1 MPVSF
6 LSPAQR
12 DSYGQYL
19 GDPSTQ
25 ELARYFHLDDS
36 DHTQIVEKRG
46 DANRLGFA
54 LQLTTVRFVG
64 TFLDDPTAV
73 PPAVLATMSRQL
85 GIDTTTD
92 LTGYRDG
99 KWRFAHA
106 AQIRTEHGYRDLADR
121 AAGFG
126 LTRWLYAQCW
136 TGTERPSAL
145 FDRATT
151 WMLAHKVLLPGATTL
166 ERFVAKLRH
175 RVDVRVWRVLTSGIS
190 PPQQRRLED
199 LLRVPD
205 EGRSSS
211 LVTLRTGAAMVSGP
225 ALVRALERLNAVRSL
240 SITVPAAAAIAPT
253 RIAALA
259 RFAEKAKVTAV
270 ARLPALRRAATLVAF
285 VHSLEASAQDDALE
299 VLDRLLRDT
308 SICRRPSTCIAQMAT
323 RCVQKTRRD
332 CHRSATSTSTCWDAT
347 RSPYLNRSLG
357 ASSGRSETPLTAVAN
372 RTFRSIAPQTPN
384 PGAPP
389 GVSPLRPFGRPP
401 TRCAPSPSPSTRHF
415 PSLPCGSGRQAVR
428 FRAESRDDGR
438 AQIWARTTCRGCSR
452 PTPAACRRKPTWSG
466 YWFEK
471 AGRQIASGKTS
482 RPGSSRRTPSVAA
495 RTGGRC
501 RRRPTRGRSGRGRGM
516 GGARHEPCATVRLN
530 RTMPPTPT
538 QLKSCG
544 SPPCSWEPTPRRST
558 LTPAGSRRSPNNQQR
573 IGEYLRLRTFDAA
586 AGERLARFLED
597 EALRLE
603 RTTSLLARARAWLRD
618 EHVLAPAD
626 SVLRRAVGAARHKA
640 RRLDALVAV
649 DDDQPHSPLHR
660 IKASS
665 SNPSVGGMK
674 RLLARLELIEAT
686 GVLGN
691 RRGLGQ
697 RQLSA
702 DPVPQRAD
710 RLGRPGA

>member
-175 RVDVRVWRVLTSGIS
+175 RVDVRVWRVLASGIS

-225 ALVRALERLNAVRSL
+225 ALVRAHPQRAHQSRPDPASGDWHESGTGTGAGAANAG
-240 SITVPAAAAIAPT
+240 
-253 RIAALA
+253 
-259 RFAEKAKVTAV
+259 E
-270 ARLPALRRAATLVAF
+270 RRA
-285 VHSLEASAQDDALE
+285 
-299 VLDRLLRDT
+299 
-308 SICRRPSTCIAQMAT
+308 
-323 RCVQKTRRD
+323 RC
-332 CHRSATSTSTCWDAT
+332 
-347 RSPYLNRSLG
+347 
-357 ASSGRSETPLTAVAN
+357 PL
-372 RTFRSIAPQTPN
+372 
-384 PGAPP
+384 
-389 GVSPLRPFGRPP
+389 
-401 TRCAPSPSPSTRHF
+401 
-415 PSLPCGSGRQAVR
+415 
-428 FRAESRDDGR
+428 
-438 AQIWARTTCRGCSR
+438 
-452 PTPAACRRKPTWSG
+452 
-466 YWFEK
+466 
-471 AGRQIASGKTS
+471 
-482 RPGSSRRTPSVAA
+482 
-495 RTGGRC
+495 
-501 RRRPTRGRSGRGRGM
+501 GRSGCW
-516 GGARHEPCATVRLN
+516 P
-530 RTMPPTPT
+530 
-538 QLKSCG
+538 
-544 SPPCSWEPTPRRST
+544 
-558 LTPAGSRRSPNNQQR
+558 SRRAGPC
-573 IGEYLRLRTFDAA
+573 ICAA
-586 AGERLARFLED
+586 AC
-597 EALRLE
+597 
-603 RTTSLLARARAWLRD
+603 
-618 EHVLAPAD
+618 D
-626 SVLRRAVGAARHKA
+626 S
-640 RRLDALVAV
+640 RRLSL
-649 DDDQPHSPLHR
+649 PP
-660 IKASS
+660 
-665 SNPSVGGMK
+665 
-674 RLLARLELIEAT
+674 
-686 GVLGN
+686 
-691 RRGLGQ
+691 
-697 RQLSA
+697 
-702 DPVPQRAD
+702 
-710 RLGRPGA
+710 

>member
-175 RVDVRVWRVLTSGIS
+175 RVDVRVWRVLASGIS

-211 LVTLRTGAAMVSGP
+211 LVTLRTGAAMVSRWPPGRYAIP
-225 ALVRALERLNAVRSL
+225 IR
-240 SITVPAAAAIAPT
+240 TVCGT
-253 RIAALA
+253 
-259 RFAEKAKVTAV
+259 
-270 ARLPALRRAATLVAF
+270 RRA
-285 VHSLEASAQDDALE
+285 
-299 VLDRLLRDT
+299 
-308 SICRRPSTCIAQMAT
+308 
-323 RCVQKTRRD
+323 
-332 CHRSATSTSTCWDAT
+332 
-347 RSPYLNRSLG
+347 
-357 ASSGRSETPLTAVAN
+357 
-372 RTFRSIAPQTPN
+372 
-384 PGAPP
+384 
-389 GVSPLRPFGRPP
+389 
-401 TRCAPSPSPSTRHF
+401 RH
-415 PSLPCGSGRQAVR
+415 
-428 FRAESRDDGR
+428 
-438 AQIWARTTCRGCSR
+438 
-452 PTPAACRRKPTWSG
+452 
-466 YWFEK
+466 
-471 AGRQIASGKTS
+471 
-482 RPGSSRRTPSVAA
+482 
-495 RTGGRC
+495 
-501 RRRPTRGRSGRGRGM
+501 
-516 GGARHEPCATVRLN
+516 
-530 RTMPPTPT
+530 
-538 QLKSCG
+538 
-544 SPPCSWEPTPRRST
+544 
-558 LTPAGSRRSPNNQQR
+558 
-573 IGEYLRLRTFDAA
+573 
-586 AGERLARFLED
+586 
-597 EALRLE
+597 
-603 RTTSLLARARAWLRD
+603 
-618 EHVLAPAD
+618 
-626 SVLRRAVGAARHKA
+626 
-640 RRLDALVAV
+640 
-649 DDDQPHSPLHR
+649 
-660 IKASS
+660 
-665 SNPSVGGMK
+665 
-674 RLLARLELIEAT
+674 
-686 GVLGN
+686 
-691 RRGLGQ
+691 
-697 RQLSA
+697 
-702 DPVPQRAD
+702 
-710 RLGRPGA
+710 

>member
-175 RVDVRVWRVLTSGIS
+175 RVDVRVWRVLASGIS

-299 VLDRLLRDT
+299 VLDRLLRD
-308 SICRRPSTCIAQMAT
+308 IFGAAEKADRKAR
-323 RCVQKTRRD
+323 
-332 CHRSATSTSTCWDAT
+332 
-347 RSPYLNRSLG
+347 LRSLKDLDALALTLAHACPPPDPLRDSG
-357 ASSGRSETPLTAVAN
+357 AAG
-372 RTFRSIAPQTPN
+372 
-384 PGAPP
+384 PGPP
-389 GVSPLRPFGRPP
+389 G
-401 TRCAPSPSPSTRHF
+401 
-415 PSLPCGSGRQAVR
+415 
-428 FRAESRDDGR
+428 
-438 AQIWARTTCRGCSR
+438 
-452 PTPAACRRKPTWSG
+452 
-466 YWFEK
+466 
-471 AGRQIASGKTS
+471 
-482 RPGSSRRTPSVAA
+482 PG
-495 RTGGRC
+495 
-501 RRRPTRGRSGRGRGM
+501 
-516 GGARHEPCATVRLN
+516 
-530 RTMPPTPT
+530 
-538 QLKSCG
+538 
-544 SPPCSWEPTPRRST
+544 
-558 LTPAGSRRSPNNQQR
+558 PN
-573 IGEYLRLRTFDAA
+573 
-586 AGERLARFLED
+586 
-597 EALRLE
+597 RLE
-603 RTTSLLARARAWLRD
+603 RHDAPQRPRLPKAAAAARRPRISAAARFQGLRPGTFGPAAGCSPAMNPPMDEDVGEAGTEQPEHPKVQARPASPAPTTAMRL
-618 EHVLAPAD
+618 P
-626 SVLRRAVGAARHKA
+626 VGAPR
-640 RRLDALVAV
+640 
-649 DDDQPHSPLHR
+649 S
-660 IKASS
+660 
-665 SNPSVGGMK
+665 
-674 RLLARLELIEAT
+674 
-686 GVLGN
+686 
-691 RRGLGQ
+691 
-697 RQLSA
+697 
-702 DPVPQRAD
+702 
-710 RLGRPGA
+710 